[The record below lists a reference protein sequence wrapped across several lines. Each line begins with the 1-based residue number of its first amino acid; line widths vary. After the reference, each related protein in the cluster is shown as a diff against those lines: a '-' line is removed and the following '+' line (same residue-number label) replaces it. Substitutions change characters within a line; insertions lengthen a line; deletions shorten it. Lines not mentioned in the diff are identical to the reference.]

1 MKSIAKTAAAA
12 AIVALGG
19 VASLAGIQEAHA
31 GFDICKK
38 VKITVKNSTG
48 GPVKL
53 FDLDYHDYGSNR
65 KRSENIKNRVIPNGG
80 SYSWKRNLEGVNNAK
95 TNVRAQY
102 TRLKSNG
109 RWDNARYWWSDSGA
123 SICSRGKSYRIVLR

>member
-1 MKSIAKTAAAA
+1 MKMIAKTATAA

-19 VASLAGIQEAHA
+19 MASLTGTEEAHA

-53 FDLDYHDYGSNR
+53 FDLDYYDFGSSR
-65 KRSENIKNRVIPNGG
+65 KRSENISNRVIPNGG

-95 TNVRAQY
+95 TYVRAQY

-109 RWDNARYWWSDSGA
+109 RWDNARYWWSNSNT
-123 SICSRGKSYRIVLR
+123 SVCSRGESFRIVLR